1 MKKEYKITT
10 IIPVYNVASYL
21 DDAIESI
28 LKQSIGFLDNIQLIL
43 INDGSSDNSEEIC
56 LKYAKMYPDNIM
68 YKSQDNKGV
77 SATRN
82 LGFKFAMGKYINFFD
97 GDDIWDKHA
106 YEKAINM
113 LENDDSIDL
122 VACRIKFFEK
132 FDTFHHLDYKFDGN
146 RVIDLNDEP
155 NSIVLH
161 IPTCIVR
168 KDVLWENP
176 FDGNLKISEDTKVIY
191 QILVDKQKYGILSD
205 VIYNYRRRN
214 DETSAVQSSHLSR
227 DWYIDTLKNCQLDL
241 IDMYKKKLGNVPKF
255 LQYFIMYDLQWK
267 LKLGITDVL
276 NEEEQKEYISLV
288 EDLLQYIDDDVILNQ
303 VNIKIYYK
311 MLALLIKNKG
321 KMNVSLEDKDLYFNN
336 TCLCKLK
343 RIKNTIEILK
353 IDNNK
358 LYIDGKVT
366 HLSDDFKLYYKMK
379 SSDEYVEIET
389 YPRTKFDISFGDKYV
404 IKKIGYSLEIP
415 LKKKDA
421 LEFYFKYKGEY
432 YKILNFFV
440 KHSCISN
447 LNRSYYINDNF
458 MITKGV
464 GRINISKKPSFI
476 SRVRKEMRYAF
487 GILTSNKYNS
497 SMEKV
502 SRLKIVLTRFA
513 YFVTKPFFSKNIWLF
528 CDREF
533 MGRDNAEALYKYV
546 LKQENKDKKR
556 CYFVIDK
563 RYDDY
568 KRIKK
573 YGKVISYHSFKY
585 KLYFLKAK
593 YLISSHADEYVNNAF
608 GVERPYFTDL
618 YKFKY
623 IYLTHGILLH
633 DSSSWLNRINKD
645 FTLNV
650 VTSPLEAKSI
660 LDGEYYFKEDQLIKS
675 GLPRHDNLFS
685 EKEDKNQ
692 ILFMPSWRSKLAGT
706 TILGTQRRSYNKDF
720 VNSEYF
726 KFYDRLFNDKKLQK
740 VLKEYNLKIK
750 FCIHPSFRAQFDDF
764 KGNEYVEIAIDVDSQ
779 YETKVS
785 KFIVTDYSSS
795 ACDFA
800 YLRKPVVY
808 ANFDFDTIFETHYY
822 NPGYFDYDKNGYGPN
837 CKTYDET
844 IDSIIKVIKNDCKM
858 EDKYVKRCD
867 EFFYHKDNKNCERA
881 YNAILEYDKK
891 H

>member
-77 SATRN
+77 SAARN

-366 HLSDDFKLYYKMK
+366 HLSDDFKLY
-379 SSDEYVEIET
+379 
-389 YPRTKFDISFGDKYV
+389 
-404 IKKIGYSLEIP
+404 
-415 LKKKDA
+415 
-421 LEFYFKYKGEY
+421 
-432 YKILNFFV
+432 
-440 KHSCISN
+440 
-447 LNRSYYINDNF
+447 
-458 MITKGV
+458 
-464 GRINISKKPSFI
+464 
-476 SRVRKEMRYAF
+476 
-487 GILTSNKYNS
+487 
-497 SMEKV
+497 
-502 SRLKIVLTRFA
+502 
-513 YFVTKPFFSKNIWLF
+513 
-528 CDREF
+528 
-533 MGRDNAEALYKYV
+533 
-546 LKQENKDKKR
+546 
-556 CYFVIDK
+556 
-563 RYDDY
+563 
-568 KRIKK
+568 
-573 YGKVISYHSFKY
+573 
-585 KLYFLKAK
+585 
-593 YLISSHADEYVNNAF
+593 
-608 GVERPYFTDL
+608 
-618 YKFKY
+618 
-623 IYLTHGILLH
+623 
-633 DSSSWLNRINKD
+633 
-645 FTLNV
+645 
-650 VTSPLEAKSI
+650 
-660 LDGEYYFKEDQLIKS
+660 
-675 GLPRHDNLFS
+675 
-685 EKEDKNQ
+685 
-692 ILFMPSWRSKLAGT
+692 
-706 TILGTQRRSYNKDF
+706 
-720 VNSEYF
+720 
-726 KFYDRLFNDKKLQK
+726 
-740 VLKEYNLKIK
+740 
-750 FCIHPSFRAQFDDF
+750 
-764 KGNEYVEIAIDVDSQ
+764 
-779 YETKVS
+779 
-785 KFIVTDYSSS
+785 
-795 ACDFA
+795 
-800 YLRKPVVY
+800 
-808 ANFDFDTIFETHYY
+808 
-822 NPGYFDYDKNGYGPN
+822 
-837 CKTYDET
+837 
-844 IDSIIKVIKNDCKM
+844 
-858 EDKYVKRCD
+858 
-867 EFFYHKDNKNCERA
+867 
-881 YNAILEYDKK
+881 
-891 H
+891 